1 MLENVR
7 SRLIQIVRCH
17 AHTIQKRATAPFSE
31 TPVRKGL
38 QGCLQS
44 GLGASPAA
52 RRTRSHHRPFRHP
65 SGSRLTRYGSEKV
78 RFGSRTC
85 PTYHVARASA
95 WHACATC
102 ARAATC
108 ICVRACTLHGTR
120 IELTNSNHLPR
131 ISIGSVWDVCLIC
144 LHPRGAPTPLPCTP
158 PKRRTS
164 PSPS

>member
-1 MLENVR
+1 MAVFIGFFSSSSPCLVSNE
-7 SRLIQIVRCH
+7 
-17 AHTIQKRATAPFSE
+17 TTQKRATAPFSE
-31 TPVRKGL
+31 PPIRKQGL
-38 QGCLQS
+38 KGCLQS

-78 RFGSRTC
+78 RFGSRIC
-85 PTYHVARASA
+85 PTYHVALASA

-108 ICVRACTLHGTR
+108 ICVRVCTLHGTR

-131 ISIGSVWDVCLIC
+131 ISGMGHALSPPPDK
-144 LHPRGAPTPLPCTP
+144 RYMNMAGASGMASTRWRSC
-158 PKRRTS
+158 
-164 PSPS
+164 

>member
-120 IELTNSNHLPR
+120 IFELTTAASGVGGARLEPWMEGWPPLFPANVTVKPPAL
-131 ISIGSVWDVCLIC
+131 GSAC
-144 LHPRGAPTPLPCTP
+144 
-158 PKRRTS
+158 
-164 PSPS
+164 